1 MNLSNKFFSS
11 YEMMLGIFIYEPIII
26 LIHELGHA
34 FFNFIFGGETKKIV
48 IGKGKR
54 LFSIGVL
61 EIRRWYFYSGQC
73 SVKSPEND
81 SKPLKIIML
90 LGGVLFQLF
99 IGIILLLLVKSGII
113 EHGNWLDVFLSFSF
127 FIAVSAIIPITYLDS
142 MNSDGKQIY
151 YTIRYGTSQLFD
163 DEKSKEYY

>member
-1 MNLSNKFFSS
+1 MPNEFFNP
-11 YEMMLGIFIYEPIII
+11 YEMMLGLFIFEPIIV

-34 FFNFIFGGETKKIV
+34 FFNFIFGGKTKKIV

-54 LFSIGVL
+54 LFSIGIL

-81 SKPLKIIML
+81 SKPLTIIML

-99 IGIILLLLVKSGII
+99 TGIILLLLVKLGII

-127 FIAVSAIIPITYLDS
+127 VMAVSAIIPITYPDG

-151 YTIRYGTSQLFD
+151 QTIRYGTSQLYNN
-163 DEKSKEYY
+163 KEEL